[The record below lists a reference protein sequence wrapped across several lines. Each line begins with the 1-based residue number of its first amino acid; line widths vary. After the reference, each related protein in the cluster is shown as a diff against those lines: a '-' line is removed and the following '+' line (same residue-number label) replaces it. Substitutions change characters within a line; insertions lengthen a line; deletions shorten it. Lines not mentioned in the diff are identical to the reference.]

1 MIPKSILEYINL
13 GGRLSYLRS
22 AKENFI
28 AQGDT
33 KVLGNIK
40 KFINSIENSEF
51 KVTRNALSEL
61 IEYKET
67 LEKTDK
73 NYRISK
79 AEASRLFF
87 IMDRIWVVL
96 RAETKNFF
104 TFSISEKRIDS
115 SKLIFNIELLLAK
128 DVFNSLP
135 DSIQYDFSEGGKC
148 IAFECATASAFH
160 VLRGVEGLLRLLLKK
175 LSPTVDVS
183 KMPWGDVVKELRN
196 LNVADLGVLLDNC
209 DRIRYNYRNPTD
221 HPEKIYDIDKA
232 QDLFSLCV
240 GVVNDIVAYMKTN
253 NLL

>member
-1 MIPKSILEYINL
+1 MIPKSILEYIKI
-13 GGRLSYLRS
+13 GVGLSFLRS
-22 AKENFI
+22 AKENFTI
-28 AQGDT
+28 HGDK
-33 KVLGNIK
+33 KVLGTIK
-40 KFINSIENSEF
+40 KFINSIENSEL
-51 KVTRNALSEL
+51 KVTQNALSEL

-67 LEKTDK
+67 LDKTDK
-73 NYRISK
+73 NYQISK
-79 AEASRLFF
+79 TEAKRLFK
-87 IMDRIWVVL
+87 IMDRIWFVL

-115 SKLIFNIELLLAK
+115 TKLIFNVDLLLAK

-135 DSIQYDFSEGGKC
+135 DSIQYDFREGGKC

-160 VLRGVEGLLRLLLKK
+160 VLRGVEGLLRLLLKT

-183 KMPWGDVVKELRN
+183 KMDWGKVVKELKN
-196 LNVADLGVLLDNC
+196 LKIKVLDVLLDNC
-209 DRIRYNYRNPTD
+209 DRIRHNYRNPTD

-240 GVVNDIVAYMKTN
+240 GVVNDIIDYMKTS